1 MKNNKSLRSN
11 DVKWAAIFIA
21 PTLIG
26 QLIFMLLPTMASF
39 LIGFADWNLF
49 SSPSFVGTK
58 NYRYIFNDPL
68 FYKVIKNTL
77 LFTFFYVPLKIVIAL
92 FIASLINKKIR
103 GVLFFRSVFFL
114 PALTSMVAISVVWL
128 WLYNTD
134 FGLINILLSYIGIK
148 GPDWLGDGKWAMVS
162 IIVMSI
168 WQGMGYAMIIILASL
183 QNIPS
188 SLVEA
193 ARIDGASAKKIF
205 FAIKIPLLTPTLFFL
220 LITNVFYG
228 LQIFTEPFVL
238 TKQGP
243 ADATN
248 VLTTY
253 MYDYAFRFQKMGIGS
268 AIACILFVI
277 MALITFYQFKFDK
290 WVNYDI

>member
-1 MKNNKSLRSN
+1 MQINKVSHSKDL
-11 DVKWAAIFIA
+11 KWVIIFVA

-26 QLIFMLLPTMASF
+26 QLIFMLIPTISSF

-49 SSPSFVGTK
+49 SAPSFVGLK
-58 NYRYIFNDPL
+58 NYKYIFDDPL
-68 FYKVIKNTL
+68 FYNVIKNTL
-77 LFTFFYVPLKIVIAL
+77 VFTLFYVPLKIVIAL
-92 FIASLINKKIR
+92 AIANLINKKIK
-103 GVLFFRSVFFL
+103 GVVFFRSVFFL

-128 WLYNTD
+128 WLYNTE
-134 FGLINILLSYIGIK
+134 FGLINILLSYIGIQ
-148 GPDWLGDGKWAMVS
+148 GPDWLGDGNWAMVS

-183 QNIPS
+183 QNIPTT
-188 SLVEA
+188 LVEA
-193 ARIDGASAKKIF
+193 ANIDGASKSRIF
-205 FAIKIPLLTPTLFFL
+205 FSIKIPLLTPTLFFL
-220 LITNVFYG
+220 LITNIFYG

-277 MALITFYQFKFDK
+277 MAIITFFQFKFDK
-290 WVNYDI
+290 WVNYEV

>member
-1 MKNNKSLRSN
+1 MQINKVSHSKDL
-11 DVKWAAIFIA
+11 KWVIIFVA

-26 QLIFMLLPTMASF
+26 QLIFMLIPTISSF

-49 SSPSFVGTK
+49 SAPSFVGLK
-58 NYRYIFNDPL
+58 NYKYIFDDPL

-77 LFTFFYVPLKIVIAL
+77 VFTLFYVPLKIIIAL
-92 FIASLINKKIR
+92 AIANLINKKIR
-103 GVLFFRSVFFL
+103 GVVFFRSVFFL

-128 WLYNTD
+128 WLYNTE
-134 FGLINILLSYIGIK
+134 FGLINILLSYIGIQ
-148 GPDWLGDGKWAMVS
+148 GPDWLGEGKWAMVS

-168 WQGMGYAMIIILASL
+168 WQGMGYAMIIILAAL
-183 QNIPS
+183 QNIPTT
-188 SLVEA
+188 LVEA
-193 ARIDGASAKKIF
+193 ANIDGASKSKIF
-205 FAIKIPLLTPTLFFL
+205 FSIKIPLLTPTLFFL

-277 MALITFYQFKFDK
+277 MAIITFFQFKFDK
-290 WVNYDI
+290 WVNYEV

>member
-1 MKNNKSLRSN
+1 MQINKVSHSKDL
-11 DVKWAAIFIA
+11 KWVIIFVA

-26 QLIFMLLPTMASF
+26 QLIFMLIPTISSF

-49 SSPSFVGTK
+49 SAPSFVGLK
-58 NYRYIFNDPL
+58 NYKYIFDDPL

-77 LFTFFYVPLKIVIAL
+77 VFTLFYVPLKIVIAL
-92 FIASLINKKIR
+92 AIANLINKKIK
-103 GVLFFRSVFFL
+103 GVVFFRSVFFL

-128 WLYNTD
+128 WLYNTE
-134 FGLINILLSYIGIK
+134 FGLINILLSYIGIQ
-148 GPDWLGDGKWAMVS
+148 GPDWLGDGNWAMVS

-183 QNIPS
+183 QNIPTT
-188 SLVEA
+188 LVEA
-193 ARIDGASAKKIF
+193 ANIDGASKSRIF
-205 FAIKIPLLTPTLFFL
+205 FSIKIPLLTPTLFFL
-220 LITNVFYG
+220 LITNIFYG

-277 MALITFYQFKFDK
+277 MAIITFFQFKFDK
-290 WVNYDI
+290 WVNYEV